1 MGCELGLISL
11 DQEKAF
17 DRVEHQYL
25 WQTLEVFGFSPNFIA
40 MIQVLYRDIES
51 LLKINGGLSA
61 PFKVQRGIR
70 QGCSLSGMLYSLAI
84 ETFLHKL
91 RRLLPGV
98 TLLGCNSVFKLSAY
112 ADDVVIFVKNQD
124 DINSLV
130 ECINDFNVLSSAKI
144 NWGKSEAISF
154 GAELVKKTVLP
165 NGLSWVKG
173 GFKYLGVFLGDHS
186 FVCRNWDNVLGKI
199 EGRLK
204 KWKWSL
210 PHMSFKGCVLVINN
224 LASSMLWHRL
234 MCVDPL
240 PQLLAKIQADLVS
253 FRIIYIGSHNV
264 FYFFQRKKEVMD

>member
-1 MGCELGLISL
+1 M
-11 DQEKAF
+11 
-17 DRVEHQYL
+17 
-25 WQTLEVFGFSPNFIA
+25 FGFSPSFIA
-40 MIQVLYRDIES
+40 IIQVLYRDIES
-51 LLKINGGLSA
+51 FLKMSGGLSA

-84 ETFLHKL
+84 EPFLHRL

-98 TLLGCNSVFKLSAY
+98 ALPGCNSVFKLSAY

-144 NWGKSEAISF
+144 NWGKIEAISF

-204 KWKWSL
+204 KWKWIL
-210 PHMSFKGCVLVINN
+210 PT
-224 LASSMLWHRL
+224 
-234 MCVDPL
+234 
-240 PQLLAKIQADLVS
+240 
-253 FRIIYIGSHNV
+253 YV
-264 FYFFQRKKEVMD
+264 F